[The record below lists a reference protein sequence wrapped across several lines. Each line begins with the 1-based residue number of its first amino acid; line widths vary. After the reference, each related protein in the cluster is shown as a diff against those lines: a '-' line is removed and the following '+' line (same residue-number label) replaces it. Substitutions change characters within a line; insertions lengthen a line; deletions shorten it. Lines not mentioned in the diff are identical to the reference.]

1 MTRFTWRDGDRT
13 ISFGRGSV
21 DDAPDLLQA
30 GYVLLTTTRARPD
43 IPTAIR
49 DGAAATF
56 EVGAGTVDVLAGAL
70 LPDIEASAPTM
81 VVAFGG
87 GRVID
92 TAKAAAGVL
101 RVPAGAIPTT
111 LSSAEMTRVHRRPAG
126 FEDRATSVR
135 PSVVVNDAALCASQP
150 TQGLAASS
158 ANALAHAVEG
168 GASKLGNPVTALVAR
183 EAERL
188 INAAWQHEDPGDS
201 ERDQLALASL
211 LAGYVIDAAWYGL
224 HHVLAQ
230 TLVRGAGIGHGAAN
244 AALLPH
250 TIAALERRTPGAV
263 DPDGTLVAL
272 ATRLAA
278 VAGASSLE
286 RLGVP
291 RDALPGL
298 VDAAL
303 GRPELDNIL
312 PRAEREELLALYEAA
327 WPRAPSLD
335 RA

>member
-1 MTRFTWRDGDRT
+1 MTPFTWRDGDRT
-13 ISFGRGSV
+13 IMFGRGSV

-43 IPTAIR
+43 VPTAVH
-49 DGAAATF
+49 DGAAAVF
-56 EVGAGTVDVLAGAL
+56 DVGAGTVDVLAGAL
-70 LPDIEASAPTM
+70 LPDIEARAPSM

-101 RVPAGAIPTT
+101 RVPAAAIPTT
-111 LSSAEMTRVHRRPAG
+111 LSSAEMTSIHWPPAG
-126 FEDRATSVR
+126 FEDRATFVR
-135 PSVVVNDAALCASQP
+135 PSVVLNDPALCASQP
-150 TQGLAASS
+150 IQGLAASS
-158 ANALAHAVEG
+158 ANTLAHAVEG
-168 GASKLGNPVTALVAR
+168 GASKLGNPVSVLVAR

-188 INAAWQHEDPGDS
+188 ITAAWQHEDLGDS

-211 LAGYVIDAAWYGL
+211 LAGYVIDVAWYGF
-224 HHVLAQ
+224 HHILAQ
-230 TLVRGAGIGHGAAN
+230 ALVRGAGLGHGAAN

-250 TIAALERRTPGAV
+250 TIAALEHRTPGAV
-263 DPDGTLVAL
+263 DSDGTLVAL

-286 RLGVP
+286 RLGVR
-291 RDALPGL
+291 RDALPTL
-298 VDAAL
+298 VDAVL
-303 GRPELDNIL
+303 WRPELDNIL
-312 PRAEREELLALYEAA
+312 PRAEPEELVALYEAA
-327 WPRAPSLD
+327 WPQAPSLD